1 VKESGFDQ
9 PKESPETPWSQ
20 AMEHYKMA
28 TKALE
33 KEISLGNW
41 ELALSILDERQ
52 KAIDQLDA
60 LLRHGMKPPSAV
72 GSVVELMEEERRLV
86 DLAMEERKKLVAEME
101 GLSAM
106 ARWAKGVRETFDE
119 TRGVGRLEISG

>member
-1 VKESGFDQ
+1 MKESGFDQ
-9 PKESPETPWSQ
+9 PKESPGTPWSQ